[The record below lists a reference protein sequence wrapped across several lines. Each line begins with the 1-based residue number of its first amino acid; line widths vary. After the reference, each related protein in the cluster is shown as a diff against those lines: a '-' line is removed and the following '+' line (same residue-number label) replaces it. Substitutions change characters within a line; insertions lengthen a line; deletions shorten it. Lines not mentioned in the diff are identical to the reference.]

1 MKIKKLGTFSIIV
14 TRFGDLSPFLQ
25 FSEAFG
31 DNFLPEIAKK
41 YIFYK
46 SFDVDIFGFE
56 KWTYY
61 CGDKFGNFLPKAGDF
76 FFETPGHTVF
86 NGPYHRNRNY

>member
-56 KWTYY
+56 K
-61 CGDKFGNFLPKAGDF
+61 
-76 FFETPGHTVF
+76 
-86 NGPYHRNRNY
+86 